1 MNRNAFEAQLAAN
14 FIASEIRR
22 SGFNQAERMKKLHA
36 VFNSDNFIMP
46 ELTEVLEPGWKS
58 PEQIEAERLAAEEAA
73 KAEAEAKA
81 AAKAQR
87 KAA

>member
-1 MNRNAFEAQLAAN
+1 MNKSNFEAQLAAN

-22 SGFNQAERMKKLHA
+22 NRFNTFERMKKLKEVYA
-36 VFNSDNFIMP
+36 REDFAMQ
-46 ELTEVLEPGWKS
+46 ELTEVLDPGWKS
-58 PEQIEAERLAAEEAA
+58 PEQIEAEKEAEEAAA

-81 AAKAQR
+81 AAKAAR

>member
-1 MNRNAFEAQLAAN
+1 MNQSTFEAQMAAN
-14 FIASEIRR
+14 FVAAEIRR
-22 SGFNQAERMKKLHA
+22 NGQNAAERMKKLKA
-36 VFNSDNFIMP
+36 VFSADSFTMA
-46 ELTEVLEPGWKS
+46 ELTEVLNPGWLS

-81 AAKAQR
+81 AAKAAR